1 MAMSDARPSSFD
13 WGVGSAI
20 GTAFSTLFSNF
31 VPFVGL
37 ALLIG
42 IPGLVLTFV
51 GTPPWLNSLVGLVLG
66 QVVTITLI
74 YGTVQSLRG
83 RNAGLSECLS
93 QGLGRLPASI
103 GVAILAGLGI
113 VLGLILLVVPG
124 LYLMT
129 LWAVAIPSAVVER
142 TGVGESFTRSSNLT
156 DGRRW
161 RVFGVLIVG
170 AIVTNVIIM
179 VIGAVMVAVL
189 VGSGGTS
196 MAALAPMFIVLWIVG
211 AIMQAFMSCLSGVL
225 YTFLRRDKEGADI
238 ESIAKVF
245 D

>member
-13 WGVGSAI
+13 WTVGSAI
-20 GTAFSTLFSNF
+20 GAAFSTVLGNF

-42 IPGLVLTFV
+42 LPGLLLTLV
-51 GTPPWLNSLVGLVLG
+51 NTPQLLKTVVDLVMG

-83 RNAGLSECLS
+83 NKVGIGECLS
-93 QGLGRLPASI
+93 QGFSRLPAAI

-113 VLGLILLVVPG
+113 GLGMVLLIVPG
-124 LYLMT
+124 LFLMT
-129 LWAVAIPSAVVER
+129 MWAVAIPSAVIEQ
-142 TGVGESFTRSSNLT
+142 TGVGASFTRSSSLT
-156 DGRRW
+156 EGRRW
-161 RVFGVLIVG
+161 RVFGVIVVSWIVIMAITMGIAFAMVG
-170 AIVTNVIIM
+170 AM
-179 VIGAVMVAVL
+179 
-189 VGSGGTS
+189 GTQN
-196 MAALAPMFIVLWIVG
+196 MAPVFIVMWIVG
-211 AIMQAFMSCLSGVL
+211 AVLQAYMSSLSGVL

-238 ESIAKVF
+238 ESIARVF